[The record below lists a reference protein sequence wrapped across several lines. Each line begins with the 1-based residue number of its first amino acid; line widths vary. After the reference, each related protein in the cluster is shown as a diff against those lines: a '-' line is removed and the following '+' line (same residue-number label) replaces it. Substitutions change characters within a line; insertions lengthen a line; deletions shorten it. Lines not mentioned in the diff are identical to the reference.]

1 MGKSRR
7 DTKQK
12 RIPVPR
18 AVGAETIE
26 TAVAATSFRA
36 EQQAA
41 GSSSSSSMPARG
53 PSPISRRRPKQAVTS
68 DAAGA
73 GAGASSLDGF
83 LADSVSA
90 AWGAKVG
97 ER

>member
-1 MGKSRR
+1 
-7 DTKQK
+7 
-12 RIPVPR
+12 VL
-18 AVGAETIE
+18 GA
-26 TAVAATSFRA
+26 AVAATSFRA

-41 GSSSSSSMPARG
+41 GSSSSSSSMPARG